1 MKANL
6 IWYYENFSNW
16 RDDEILICNKYKHD
30 DKYNYHAFTI
40 ILKKKER
47 EKFLKYLKNHKIIAF
62 VSFEALH
69 LSKMGKK
76 WLTKNTKLKNTNEI
90 IKKIIRL
97 PMHNKLT
104 IQEVDYISQKVKD
117 YFKK

>member
-1 MKANL
+1 MFRR
-6 IWYYENFSNW
+6 YYENFSTWLN
-16 RDDEILICNKYKHD
+16 DEFLICNKYEHK

-47 EKFLKYLKNHKIIAF
+47 EKFLKFLKRHNIIAF
-62 VSFEALH
+62 ISFEALH

-76 WLTKNTKLKNTNEI
+76 WVTKNTKLKNTDEI
-90 IKKIIRL
+90 IKKIVRL

-104 IQEVDYISQKVKD
+104 IKEIDYISKKVRD
-117 YFKK
+117 YFKR